1 MGGDLSW
8 SRSKWIGLVA
18 AVWIQAISG
27 NNYTFSNYSDALK
40 SLMHLTQIQLNN
52 LSVAKDVGKA
62 FGLLAGLASD
72 KFPTWLILLVGSLE
86 GLIGYGVQWLV
97 VSQRIQPLPY
107 YQVTHYSSK
116 AFYFSKIAH
125 SQFPKYMQMCIFLCL
140 GGNSTTWMNTAVLV
154 TCIRNF
160 RRNRGPVSGILKGYV
175 GLSTAIFTDLC
186 SALFADDP
194 ASFLL
199 MLALIPFVVCLS
211 GIFFLREIPP
221 AAVEDDE
228 ESTYFGVFNAVA
240 VVVAV
245 YLLAFD
251 FVPNPSALAS
261 GVFSVGLLVL
271 LAAPLGIPVHSYLK
285 ARGLDKFRPDLEG
298 RGEEPL
304 LRGNDKGN
312 ECEVERGNVLA
323 EHVEAVEAV
332 TVGNSRPA
340 VGEEHTVW
348 EALRT
353 VDFWILF
360 VSFLCGVGTG
370 LAVMNNMG
378 QIRLALGYSDVS
390 LFVSLTSIW
399 GFFGRIVSGSV
410 SEHFIK

>member
-1 MGGDLSW
+1 MGIESTG
-8 SRSKWIGLVA
+8 SKWLGLVA

-40 SLMHLTQIQLNN
+40 SLMSLTQIELNN

-72 KFPTWLILLVGSLE
+72 KFPTWAILLIGSLQ

-107 YQVTHYSSK
+107 W
-116 AFYFSKIAH
+116 
-125 SQFPKYMQMCIFLCL
+125 QMCVFLCI

-160 RRNRGPVSGILKGYV
+160 RRNRGPVSGILKGFV

-194 ASFLL
+194 ASFLF
-199 MLALIPFVVCLS
+199 MLAFIPFSIFLF
-211 GIFFLREIPP
+211 GMFFLREIPP
-221 AAVEDDE
+221 AATNDQE
-228 ESTYFGVFNAVA
+228 ESTYFAVFNAVA

-245 YLLAFD
+245 YLLAFG
-251 FVPNPSALAS
+251 FVPNPSALVSRAFA
-261 GVFSVGLLVL
+261 VVLLLLLV
-271 LAAPLGIPVHSYLK
+271 APMGIPVHSYLK
-285 ARGLDKFRPDLEG
+285 ARRQDERFKPNLEE
-298 RGEEPL
+298 RVDEPL
-304 LRGNDKGN
+304 IRGKEKGS
-312 ECEVERGNVLA
+312 ESEVERGNVLA
-323 EHVEAVEAV
+323 EEAAAE
-332 TVGNSRPA
+332 GMSGPA
-340 VGEEHTVW
+340 VGEEHTIW
-348 EALRT
+348 EALKT

-378 QIRLALGYSDVS
+378 QIGLALGYSDVS